1 MHVSFSMLLIF
12 MLILFLV
19 ILILITILSILELL
33 EERHSQLARIL
44 ILNALLATAQVLV
57 YVAVPFAGGNLQSQP
72 LPSRIDLPKLIQ
84 LY

>member
-12 MLILFLV
+12 ILILFLV

-44 ILNALLATAQVLV
+44 ILNAFLATAPVLV
-57 YVAVPFAGGNLQSQP
+57 YVAVPFADGNLQSRP
-72 LPSRIDLPKLIQ
+72 LPNQIDLPKLIQ